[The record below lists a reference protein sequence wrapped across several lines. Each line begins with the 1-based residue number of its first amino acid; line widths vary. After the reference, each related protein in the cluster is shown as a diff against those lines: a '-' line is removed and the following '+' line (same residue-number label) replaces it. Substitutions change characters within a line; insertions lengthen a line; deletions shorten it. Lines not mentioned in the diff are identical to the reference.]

1 MDGAYIR
8 YLQSSRQTLLAYRE
22 KFVEISA
29 FVSDTVVETRQAW
42 QFFWRTTYV
51 YISVNCITTLIR
63 LSTPIQISKTCSKLM
78 PRMILADMW
87 SS

>member
-1 MDGAYIR
+1 MDGAYIK

-29 FVSDTVVETRQAW
+29 FVSYTVVETRQAW

-51 YISVNCITTLIR
+51 YISVNCITTLKYPDTDLKNMFETHAMDD
-63 LSTPIQISKTCSKLM
+63 LSWYVIKLE
-78 PRMILADMW
+78 
-87 SS
+87 